1 MDGPLAARFIRSI
14 DANRTIKDA
23 LTAAVG
29 ASRPRWRV
37 SVTDLVNPAQSYY
50 RWKRPDV
57 RPSLDRLQVMMA
69 GTGFH
74 DIFGKVVSTE
84 EFIEQTL
91 ELDGIVGKVDIY
103 EDVPVELKTTSAIPA
118 DIYEGRNSY
127 FEQLG
132 MYCAL
137 AGNPEGRLLVYQRET
152 EWRSSE
158 LVVYSAEFL
167 DLDAVGDEMRRRR
180 DLFKDA
186 LDREDPS
193 GLPRC
198 EWMKRGCDYSHVCD
212 CRNAAPGSRL
222 VPRDAVVIETRADI
236 AAGLKERL
244 SSARRTQNG
253 LRLNDLVFPRK
264 TALRRGQAN
273 DDEGVDARSRM
284 AQMEQLGFRRAL
296 GSAMRYGSPGQFKIV
311 PVSLGS
317 ISDRVQLY
325 QDAPTILRAPK
336 IRDMVDRSDLARFFS
351 HYFDRIAFE
360 CALLDSRRGRV
371 VLYYEAIPGDKFMVY
386 DVIFSDVAGIR
397 DEAERRLQSAGVG
410 SAPHRA
416 APLSGVDG
424 EVLQLRPRL
433 RVRRPGGDVHAQVDL
448 APPGGAETP
457 ASERLL

>member
-37 SVTDLVNPAQSYY
+37 SVTDLVNPAQAYY
-50 RWKRPDV
+50 RWKRPDI

-84 EFIEQTL
+84 EFVEQTL

-103 EDVPVELKTTSAIPA
+103 EDVPAELKTTSSIPA
-118 DIYEGRNSY
+118 DIYRGRSSY

-137 AGNPEGRLLVYQRET
+137 AGNPEGRLFVYQRET
-152 EWRSSE
+152 EWRASE

-167 DLDAVGDEMRRRR
+167 ALDAVGAEMRRRR

-198 EWMKRGCDYSHVCD
+198 EWMHRGCDYSHACD
-212 CRNAAPGSRL
+212 CRNAAPASRL
-222 VPRDAVVIETRADI
+222 VPRDGVVIETRPDI
-236 AAGLKERL
+236 AEGLKERL
-244 SSARRTQNG
+244 SSARRTDNG

-264 TALRRGQAN
+264 TALRRERAENGE
-273 DDEGVDARSRM
+273 EGEVDARSRM
-284 AQMEQLGFRRAL
+284 AQMEQMGFRRAL
-296 GSAMRYGSPGQFKIV
+296 GGAMRYGSPGQFKIV

-325 QDAPTILRAPK
+325 QEAPTILRAPK
-336 IRDMVDRSDLARFFS
+336 VRDMVERSDLPRFFS
-351 HYFDRIAFE
+351 HYFDRIALE
-360 CALLDSRRGRV
+360 CALLSSRRGRV
-371 VLYYEAIPGDKFMVY
+371 VLYYESIPGDKFMVY
-386 DVIFSDVAGIR
+386 DVIFNDVAAIR
-397 DEAERRLQSAGVG
+397 DEAERRLGLLESG
-410 SAPHRA
+410 APHTELPPCPA
-416 APLSGVDG
+416 WMAKYCSFAPGCECAVPV
-424 EVLQLRPRL
+424 EAYAPRL
-433 RVRRPGGDVHAQVDL
+433 I
-448 APPGGAETP
+448 
-457 ASERLL
+457 

>member
-14 DANRTIKDA
+14 DANRTVKDA

-37 SVTDLVNPAQSYY
+37 SVTDLVNPAQAYY
-50 RWKRPDV
+50 RWKRPDI

-84 EFIEQTL
+84 EFVEQTL
-91 ELDGIVGKVDIY
+91 EMDGIVGKVDIY
-103 EDVPVELKTTSAIPA
+103 EDVPAELKTTSSIPA
-118 DIYEGRNSY
+118 DIYRGRSSY

-137 AGNPEGRLLVYQRET
+137 AGNPEGRLFVYQRET
-152 EWRSSE
+152 EWRPSE

-167 DLDAVGDEMRRRR
+167 DLDAVGGEMRRRR

-193 GLPRC
+193 SLPRC
-198 EWMKRGCDYSHVCD
+198 EWMQRGCDYSHVCD
-212 CRNAAPGSRL
+212 CRNATPISRL
-222 VPRDAVVIETRADI
+222 VPRTDVVIETRPDI
-236 AAGLKERL
+236 AEGLKERL
-244 SSARRTQNG
+244 SSARRADNG

-264 TALRRGQAN
+264 TALRRERAENG
-273 DDEGVDARSRM
+273 EESEVDARSRM
-284 AQMEQLGFRRAL
+284 AQMEQMGFRRAL

-311 PVSLGS
+311 PVSMGS

-325 QDAPTILRAPK
+325 QEAPTILRAPK
-336 IRDMVDRSDLARFFS
+336 VRDMVERSDLARFFS
-351 HYFDRIAFE
+351 HYFDRIALE

-371 VLYYEAIPGDKFMVY
+371 ILYYESIPGDKFMVY
-386 DVIFSDVAGIR
+386 DVIFSDVAAIR
-397 DEAERRLQSAGVG
+397 DEAERRLGLLESG
-410 SAPHRA
+410 APHTELPPCPA
-416 APLSGVDG
+416 WMAKYCSFAPGCECAVPA
-424 EVLQLRPRL
+424 EAYAPRL
-433 RVRRPGGDVHAQVDL
+433 I
-448 APPGGAETP
+448 
-457 ASERLL
+457 

>member
-23 LTAAVG
+23 LTTAVG

-37 SVTDLVNPAQSYY
+37 SVTDLVNPAQAYY
-50 RWKRPDV
+50 RWKRPDI

-84 EFIEQTL
+84 EFVEQTL
-91 ELDGIVGKVDIY
+91 EMDGIVGKVDIY
-103 EDVPVELKTTSAIPA
+103 EDVPAELKTTSSIPA
-118 DIYEGRNSY
+118 DIYRGRSSY

-137 AGNPEGRLLVYQRET
+137 AENPEGRLFVYQRET
-152 EWRSSE
+152 EWRPSE

-167 DLDAVGDEMRRRR
+167 DLDAVSSEMRRRR

-198 EWMKRGCDYSHVCD
+198 EWMQRGCDYSDVCD
-212 CRNAAPGSRL
+212 CRNAAPISRL
-222 VPRDAVVIETRADI
+222 VPRAGVVIETRPDI
-236 AAGLKERL
+236 AEGLKERL
-244 SSARRTQNG
+244 SSARRTENG

-264 TALRRGQAN
+264 TALRRERAENGE
-273 DDEGVDARSRM
+273 EGEVDARLRM
-284 AQMEQLGFRRAL
+284 AQMEQMGFRRAL

-325 QDAPTILRAPK
+325 QEAPTILRAPK
-336 IRDMVDRSDLARFFS
+336 VRDMVERSDLARFFS
-351 HYFDRIAFE
+351 HYFDRIALE

-371 VLYYEAIPGDKFMVY
+371 ILYYESIPGDKFMVY
-386 DVIFSDVAGIR
+386 DVIFSDVAAIR
-397 DEAERRLQSAGVG
+397 DEAERRLGLLESG
-410 SAPHRA
+410 APHTELPPCPA
-416 APLSGVDG
+416 WMAKYCSFAPGCECAVPA
-424 EVLQLRPRL
+424 EAYAPRL
-433 RVRRPGGDVHAQVDL
+433 I
-448 APPGGAETP
+448 
-457 ASERLL
+457 

>member
-23 LTAAVG
+23 LTSAVG

-37 SVTDLVNPAQSYY
+37 SVTDLVNPAQAYY
-50 RWKRPDV
+50 RWKRPDI

-84 EFIEQTL
+84 EFVEQTL
-91 ELDGIVGKVDIY
+91 EMDGIVGKVDIY
-103 EDVPVELKTTSAIPA
+103 EDVPAELKTTSSIPA
-118 DIYEGRNSY
+118 DIYRGRSSY

-137 AGNPEGRLLVYQRET
+137 AENPEGRLFVYQRET
-152 EWRSSE
+152 EWRPSE
-158 LVVYSAEFL
+158 LVVYSAEFV
-167 DLDAVGDEMRRRR
+167 DLDAVGSEMRRRR

-198 EWMKRGCDYSHVCD
+198 EWMQRGCDYSHVCD
-212 CRNAAPGSRL
+212 CRNAAPISRL
-222 VPRDAVVIETRADI
+222 VPRAGVVIETRPDI
-236 AAGLKERL
+236 AEGLKERL
-244 SSARRTQNG
+244 SSARRTDNG

-264 TALRRGQAN
+264 TALRRERAENG
-273 DDEGVDARSRM
+273 EESEVDARSRM
-284 AQMEQLGFRRAL
+284 AQMEQMGFRRAL

-311 PVSLGS
+311 PVSMGS

-325 QDAPTILRAPK
+325 QEAPTILRAPK
-336 IRDMVDRSDLARFFS
+336 VRDMVERSDLARFFS
-351 HYFDRIAFE
+351 HYFDRIALE

-371 VLYYEAIPGDKFMVY
+371 ILYYESIPGDKFMVY
-386 DVIFSDVAGIR
+386 DVIFSDVAAIR
-397 DEAERRLQSAGVG
+397 DEAERRLGLLESG
-410 SAPHRA
+410 APHTELPPCPSWMA
-416 APLSGVDG
+416 KYCSFAPGCECAVPA
-424 EVLQLRPRL
+424 EAYAPRL
-433 RVRRPGGDVHAQVDL
+433 I
-448 APPGGAETP
+448 
-457 ASERLL
+457 

>member
-1 MDGPLAARFIRSI
+1 MDGPLAARFIRNI

-84 EFIEQTL
+84 EFVEQTL

-103 EDVPVELKTTSAIPA
+103 EDVPVELKTTSSIPA
-118 DIYEGRNSY
+118 DIYKGRNSY

-137 AGNPEGRLLVYQRET
+137 AGNPEGRLLVYQREA
-152 EWRSSE
+152 ERRPSE

-167 DLDAVGDEMRRRR
+167 DLDAVGAEMRRRR

-198 EWMKRGCDYSHVCD
+198 EWMKRGCDYAHVCD
-212 CRNAAPGSRL
+212 CRNAAPASRH
-222 VPRDAVVIETRADI
+222 VPRDGVVIETRADI

-244 SSARRTQNG
+244 SAVRRTESG

-264 TALRRGQAN
+264 AALRRDRAEN
-273 DDEGVDARSRM
+273 EEEEAVDTRARM

-311 PVSLGS
+311 PVSLGRV
-317 ISDRVQLY
+317 SDRVQLY

-351 HYFDRIAFE
+351 HYFDRIALE
-360 CALLDSRRGRV
+360 CALLDSKRGRV

-397 DEAERRLQSAGVG
+397 DEAERRLHLLESG
-410 SAPHRA
+410 APPTELPPCPAWMARYCSF
-416 APLSGVDG
+416 APGCECAVPA
-424 EVLQLRPRL
+424 ETYPPRL
-433 RVRRPGGDVHAQVDL
+433 I
-448 APPGGAETP
+448 
-457 ASERLL
+457 